1 MGIADRVLDAASNL
15 QTPWL
20 HLAAGG
26 LAFGETAIF
35 LDLLVPG
42 EVGMVV
48 IGATA
53 AAADVSLVPVIAVAV
68 LGATLGDSASYAL
81 GRVAGRPLLCRW
93 EPIRRRMEP
102 KIDRAEERFRRRGG
116 GAVFAGRF
124 VGALRAVVP
133 LVAGIERMPFR
144 RFLAWN
150 LAASIVWASVT
161 VSLGWHFG
169 EDIASF
175 VDRGGWVISLVV
187 LTAVAGWW
195 LWRRRRAP
203 ATR

>member
-1 MGIADRVLDAASNL
+1 MVGVADRILDATSQLEA
-15 QTPWL
+15 PWL

-48 IGATA
+48 VGASA
-53 AAADVSLVPVIAVAV
+53 AAGDVALLPVIAVAA
-68 LGATLGDSASYAL
+68 LGATLGDSVSYTL

-93 EPIRRRMEP
+93 EPVRRRMEP
-102 KIDRAEERFRRRGG
+102 KIDRAQDQFAQRGG
-116 GAVFAGRF
+116 GVVFLGRF

-150 LAASIVWASVT
+150 IAASIVWASIT
-161 VSLGWHFG
+161 VSLGWFFG

-175 VDRGGWVISLVV
+175 VDRGGWVVSIVV
-187 LTAVAGWW
+187 VAALIGWW
-195 LWRRRRAP
+195 LWRRRHR
-203 ATR
+203 RDR